1 MHCFF
6 IVALTADGFIGR
18 DVAHN
23 STRWTSKEDATWF
36 NQRSKQ
42 AGVVVMGR
50 ATYDTIGKP
59 LPDRVTVVYSRDVDE
74 ARLVKN
80 QSKLE
85 KNQIYYTQAKP
96 KELLKKLEELGFD
109 EVAICGGSSIYT
121 MFLQAKVVDK
131 LFLTVEPI
139 LFGDGVR
146 LFNQKLDLKLKLIK
160 TQNLSSQTLLL
171 EYGVNQGDEQQLAKD
186 LI

>member
-1 MHCFF
+1 MHCFI

-23 STRWTSKEDATWF
+23 STRWTSKEDAAWF

-42 AGVVVMGR
+42 AGAVVMGR
-50 ATYDTIGKP
+50 ATYDTINKP
-59 LPDRVTVVYSRDVDE
+59 LPDRVTIVYSRDADE

-96 KELLKKLEELGFD
+96 KDLLNKLDELGFN

-121 MFLQAKVVDK
+121 MFMQAGVTDK
-131 LFLTVEPI
+131 LYLTVEPV
-139 LFGDGVR
+139 LFGDGIK
-146 LFNQKLDLKLKLIK
+146 LFNKKLNIKLKLKSVK
-160 TQNLSSQTLLL
+160 QLSSQTILL
-171 EYGVNQGDEQQLAKD
+171 EYIVD
-186 LI
+186 